1 MKKMYSLHSKIAIIT
16 EQGEQITYSKL
27 FELMKLY
34 LLYPTDVKN
43 CLVVVVCDNSLAN
56 ICIYLS
62 YMKEKIPMI
71 LVDASEYS
79 QLSKLVDDFAVDA
92 IWSPVRIEYISGFVL
107 KYEIGQY
114 AYYERGERLSENY
127 INPKIALLLS
137 TSGSEG
143 ENKFVVLSYENIYSN
158 TLAIVSALKISRTDR
173 AAIMLP
179 ICYSY
184 GLSIIN
190 THLYMGA
197 TLLLPNTSIV
207 QLEFWKFMDNN
218 NVTSL
223 ATVPHGYEY
232 IRKMKLLETKFSF
245 KYLRMLTQAGGA
257 LRIET
262 QKYYLKLCKRRF
274 QGAHIVI
281 MYGQTETTARISS
294 FFLDENESKM
304 GSVGKVIPKGK
315 LWILG
320 DGNEGEIYYEGANV
334 FWGYAKDIDDLK
346 KIMPSNGILNTGD
359 VGYLDKDG
367 FLYITGRK
375 KRIAKIN
382 GYRVGLDALQKEL
395 SDKIGCEIVCVAVQ
409 DYEKE
414 CIEIFWDDPN
424 ILQYRIKLVMD
435 SKLKLKG
442 GWRLKYV
449 EKFPYKYN
457 GKIDYTNLSCNC

>member
-184 GLSIIN
+184 
-190 THLYMGA
+190 
-197 TLLLPNTSIV
+197 
-207 QLEFWKFMDNN
+207 D
-218 NVTSL
+218 
-223 ATVPHGYEY
+223 
-232 IRKMKLLETKFSF
+232 
-245 KYLRMLTQAGGA
+245 
-257 LRIET
+257 
-262 QKYYLKLCKRRF
+262 
-274 QGAHIVI
+274 
-281 MYGQTETTARISS
+281 
-294 FFLDENESKM
+294 
-304 GSVGKVIPKGK
+304 
-315 LWILG
+315 
-320 DGNEGEIYYEGANV
+320 
-334 FWGYAKDIDDLK
+334 
-346 KIMPSNGILNTGD
+346 
-359 VGYLDKDG
+359 
-367 FLYITGRK
+367 
-375 KRIAKIN
+375 
-382 GYRVGLDALQKEL
+382 
-395 SDKIGCEIVCVAVQ
+395 
-409 DYEKE
+409 
-414 CIEIFWDDPN
+414 
-424 ILQYRIKLVMD
+424 
-435 SKLKLKG
+435 
-442 GWRLKYV
+442 
-449 EKFPYKYN
+449 
-457 GKIDYTNLSCNC
+457 

>member
-1 MKKMYSLHSKIAIIT
+1 
-16 EQGEQITYSKL
+16 
-27 FELMKLY
+27 
-34 LLYPTDVKN
+34 
-43 CLVVVVCDNSLAN
+43 
-56 ICIYLS
+56 
-62 YMKEKIPMI
+62 
-71 LVDASEYS
+71 
-79 QLSKLVDDFAVDA
+79 
-92 IWSPVRIEYISGFVL
+92 
-107 KYEIGQY
+107 
-114 AYYERGERLSENY
+114 
-127 INPKIALLLS
+127 
-137 TSGSEG
+137 
-143 ENKFVVLSYENIYSN
+143 
-158 TLAIVSALKISRTDR
+158 
-173 AAIMLP
+173 
-179 ICYSY
+179 
-184 GLSIIN
+184 
-190 THLYMGA
+190 
-197 TLLLPNTSIV
+197 
-207 QLEFWKFMDNN
+207 
-218 NVTSL
+218 
-223 ATVPHGYEY
+223 
-232 IRKMKLLETKFSF
+232 
-245 KYLRMLTQAGGA
+245 
-257 LRIET
+257 
-262 QKYYLKLCKRRF
+262 
-274 QGAHIVI
+274 
-281 MYGQTETTARISS
+281 
-294 FFLDENESKM
+294 M